1 MGLLIGICAFIFS
14 VPGTEYKKTTQDE
27 SLKQYY
33 VYSYYFGD
41 ENTLLITDIKSFE
54 FPTDNKVGLKTQLFL
69 FSKSNNT
76 RFKIFLQTRFPQQ
89 VPFISESTENLVLSE
104 DFNIVSEERDLKID
118 QNEDNAILITEFEF
132 LPPQIQASGNR
143 KKFH

>member
-1 MGLLIGICAFIFS
+1 MGLLIGIYAFIFC
-14 VPGTEYKKTTQDE
+14 VTGTEFKKTAQDE
-27 SLKQYY
+27 SLKQYF
-33 VYSYYFGD
+33 VYAYYYGD
-41 ENTLLITDIKSFE
+41 ENTLLITNIKRFD
-54 FPTDNKVGLKTQLFL
+54 FPTDNNVNLKTQLFL

-76 RFKIFLQTRFPQQ
+76 RFKKFLQTRFPQQ

>member
-33 VYSYYFGD
+33 VYAYYFGG

-69 FSKSNNT
+69 FSKSNNA
-76 RFKIFLQTRFPQQ
+76 RIKIFLQTRFPQQ
-89 VPFISESTENLVLSE
+89 VPFISESIENLVFSE
-104 DFNIVSEERDLKID
+104 DFDFASEEREFKIN
-118 QNEDNAILITEFEF
+118 QNEDNVILVTEFEF
-132 LPPQIQASGNR
+132 LPPQIQTTG
-143 KKFH
+143 KKEKFH